1 MIEQTAESLD
11 FVSFDGRRLYRQILS
26 HTVPG
31 AAALAFSA
39 LVSGWILHALPD
51 NTPKAAKAPPVSSR
65 VLAPAKV
72 VVSNPYGALINP
84 GFSFGPKPS
93 SLAAGFSSQPSSE
106 PVSPTRSAAIEEQQ
120 SVAPAAGPVAAQL
133 VESAPLPPPRPS
145 IMEAPNSVSVP
156 PAESPAPIRHF
167 AQQSGKAVPSAPA
180 DNRNFFQKLFGIGQP
195 SSPAL
200 AYASATGNLGGARGE
215 VGGMSG
221 IGALRGDASSASG
234 VNAMRGDGSSS
245 AAGYD
250 RFTAIYDLAAHTV
263 TLPDGRR
270 LEAHSGLGDRLDDPH
285 HVNER
290 NRGATPPHVYELE
303 AREQLFHGVQAL
315 RLNPVGGGE
324 IFGRAGLLAHSYM
337 LGPNGDSNG
346 CVSFRDYDAFL
357 RAYQSGQVKRL
368 VVVAGT

>member
-51 NTPKAAKAPPVSSR
+51 NTPKAAKTPPVSSR
-65 VLAPAKV
+65 VLAPAQV

-93 SLAAGFSSQPSSE
+93 SLAEGFSSQPSLK
-106 PVSPTRSAAIEEQQ
+106 PVPPIRSAEIEGQQ
-120 SVAPAAGPVAAQL
+120 TAAPAAGPAASPL
-133 VESAPLPPPRPS
+133 VESTPLPPPRPS
-145 IMEAPNSVSVP
+145 IMESPNSIPVP

-167 AQQSGKAVPSAPA
+167 AQQTGKALPSVPT
-180 DNRNFFQKLFGIGQP
+180 DNRNFFQKLLGIGQP

-200 AYASATGNLGGARGE
+200 AYASATGIGGGRGE
-215 VGGMSG
+215 VAGMSG
-221 IGALRGDASSASG
+221 VGALRCDASSASG
-234 VNAMRGDGSSS
+234 IGTMRGDGSGS

-357 RAYQSGQVKRL
+357 KAYQSGQVKRL
-368 VVVAGT
+368 AVVAGT

>member
-1 MIEQTAESLD
+1 MIEQTAEPLD
-11 FVSFDGRRLYRQILS
+11 FVSFDGRRVYRQILS

-51 NTPKAAKAPPVSSR
+51 NTPNGAKTPAVASR
-65 VLAPAKV
+65 VLAPAQV

-84 GFSFGPKPS
+84 GFSIGPKPS
-93 SLAAGFSSQPSSE
+93 SLAEGFSAQPNFK
-106 PVSPTRSAAIEEQQ
+106 PIPPTRSAAIEEQQ
-120 SVAPAAGPVAAQL
+120 TAAPPAGPATAQL
-133 VESAPLPPPRPS
+133 LESAPLPPPRPS
-145 IMEAPNSVSVP
+145 IMEPPTSAAAP
-156 PAESPAPIRHF
+156 PAEAPAPIRHF
-167 AQQSGKAVPSAPA
+167 AQQNGRASPTAPA

-200 AYASATGNLGGARGE
+200 AYASATGNVGGARGE
-215 VGGMSG
+215 AAGMSG
-221 IGALRGDASSASG
+221 IGALRGDGSAASG
-234 VNAMRGDGSSS
+234 VGAMRGDTSGS
-245 AAGYD
+245 AGGYD

-270 LEAHSGLGDRLDDPH
+270 LEAHSGLGDRLDDPR

-315 RLNPVGGGE
+315 RLNPVGGGDV
-324 IFGRAGLLAHSYM
+324 FGRAGLLAHSFM

-357 RAYQSGQVKRL
+357 KAYQSGQIKRL
-368 VVVAGT
+368 AVVAGL